1 MNPLDRT
8 ERVSRAPVDPLDIVH
23 SLDLLPHFSSLSGRT
38 AHQDLVMSS
47 TPSLVSLD
55 LAHFVLACSS
65 SISAAQEHLPQPD
78 SSLHHNSTPSF
89 ISSLGNLPSFTGSS
103 SLCPLSS
110 PLVQASFIQ
119 SKNTWI
125 FGALAAA
132 WTCVFTDVDGP
143 P

>member
-1 MNPLDRT
+1 
-8 ERVSRAPVDPLDIVH
+8 
-23 SLDLLPHFSSLSGRT
+23 
-38 AHQDLVMSS
+38 MSS
-47 TPSLVSLD
+47 TPSLASLD
-55 LAHFVLACSS
+55 LARFVLACSS

-89 ISSLGNLPSFTGSS
+89 IGSLGNLPSFTGSS

-125 FGALAAA
+125 FGCIGCCLDVCFHRCG
-132 WTCVFTDVDGP
+132 WTSL
-143 P
+143 